1 MINSKLKVQSS
12 KLTGFTLVEVM
23 VAMALLMTLTISLV
37 AVGQLSVKSSQIAKV
52 RVRAGLWARQTMEEV
67 LAVRA
72 NNFANLAEGTYNPEV
87 AAGKWTLTAGPEVVD
102 DLTRKVEVSRV
113 QRAVACGGER
123 VCPIVTSGG
132 VVDPVTFRA
141 KVTVNWTES
150 SEVNKTDLESLL
162 TFWR

>member
-1 MINSKLKVQSS
+1 MKQ
-12 KLTGFTLVEVM
+12 TGFTLVEVM

-37 AVGQLSVKSSQIAKV
+37 TVGQLSVKSSQIAKV
-52 RVRAGLWARQTMEEV
+52 RVRATLAARQTMEEV

-72 NNFANLAEGTYNPEV
+72 NNFANLTEGTYH
-87 AAGKWTLTAGPEVVD
+87 PEVVADRWTLAGGAEMID

-141 KVTVNWTES
+141 KVTVSWTEGS
-150 SEVNKTDLESLL
+150 QVKQTDLESLL

>member
-1 MINSKLKVQSS
+1 MKNIKLN
-12 KLTGFTLVEVM
+12 GFTLVEVM

-52 RVRAGLWARQTMEEV
+52 RVRAGLWGRQTMEEV

-72 NNFANLAEGTYNPEV
+72 NNFANLVEGTYHPEV
-87 AAGKWTLTAGPEVVD
+87 VAGKWTLAGGAEVVG
-102 DLTRKVEVSRV
+102 DLTRKVEVARV

-141 KVTVNWTES
+141 KVTVTWTERD
-150 SEVNKTDLESLL
+150 EVKQTDLESLL

>member
-1 MINSKLKVQSS
+1 MINSKLKIKNL
-12 KLTGFTLVEVM
+12 KLAGFTLVEVM

-37 AVGQLSVKSSQIAKV
+37 AVGQLSVKTSQIAKV
-52 RVRAGLWARQTMEEV
+52 RVRATLSARQTMEEV

-72 NNFANLAEGTYNPEV
+72 NNFANLAEGTYHPEV
-87 AAGKWTLTAGPEVVD
+87 VAGKWNLTEGSEQAGD
-102 DLTRKVEVSRV
+102 FTRKVEVSRV

-141 KVTVNWTES
+141 KVTVTWTEN
-150 SEVNKTDLESLL
+150 SEMKQTDLESLL